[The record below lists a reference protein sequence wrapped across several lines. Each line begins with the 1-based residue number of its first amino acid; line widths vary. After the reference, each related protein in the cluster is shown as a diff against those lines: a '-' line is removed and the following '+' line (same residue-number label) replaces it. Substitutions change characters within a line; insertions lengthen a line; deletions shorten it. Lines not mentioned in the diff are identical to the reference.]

1 MQESQSALMAHQH
14 LGLAELQGL
23 TGLGELFD
31 TLFVF
36 ENYPLDRGSLA
47 ADAGGLRL
55 TDFGGHDATHYPL
68 SLAAAPGERLQLRL
82 GYRPDLFE
90 RASVEAL
97 AGRLVRLLEA
107 AVADADQPIG
117 TLDLLTPEERATIL
131 VEWNDTA
138 RAIPSATLP
147 ELFAAQV
154 SENPEC
160 DRGGARGSEPEL
172 WRA

>member
-1 MQESQSALMAHQH
+1 MAHQH
-14 LGLAELQGL
+14 LGLAEIQGL
-23 TGLGELFD
+23 AGLGELFD

-55 TDFGGHDATHYPL
+55 SDFGGRDATHYPL

-107 AVADADQPIG
+107 AVDGCRSSRSARSTFSPA
-117 TLDLLTPEERATIL
+117 EERATIL
-131 VEWNDTA
+131 RGVERH
-138 RAIPSATLP
+138 RAGDPVRH
-147 ELFAAQV
+147 AAGAV
-154 SENPEC
+154 
-160 DRGGARGSEPEL
+160 RGAGRRRPRMRPRWCSRI
-172 WRA
+172 RA